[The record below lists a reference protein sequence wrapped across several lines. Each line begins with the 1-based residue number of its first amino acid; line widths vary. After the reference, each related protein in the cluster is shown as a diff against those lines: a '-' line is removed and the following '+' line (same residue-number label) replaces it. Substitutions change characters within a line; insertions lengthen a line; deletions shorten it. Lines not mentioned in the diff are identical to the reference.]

1 MVLCIKTLVAIVI
14 YKEDKLE
21 VNSFHHQIIKDLG
34 DGLKAIAKSDEGY
47 IEAIEGN
54 NIYAVQWHPEIYD
67 SDRFIRYF
75 TDTIF

>member
-1 MVLCIKTLVAIVI
+1 M
-14 YKEDKLE
+14 DKLE

-34 DGLKAIAKSDEGY
+34 DGLRTVAKSNEGY
-47 IEAIEGN
+47 IEGIEGD

-75 TDTIF
+75 IDRIF